1 MSLLALEH
9 VGKRHRDGPLERV
22 VLRDVSLA
30 LDPGELVAVWGPE
43 CSGRSTLLR
52 IAAGLARAD
61 TGVVRFDGRDLAAL
75 GENALGH
82 GIGYC
87 RQRRP
92 LEGRGR
98 RSGRKRRKGLHVLD
112 NVMTGLLVVHGVR
125 SAAAKTCARAALERV
140 GVADCADLTVNELDR
155 AEAVRVILAEAL
167 SLEPRLLLIYEP
179 ISDLDDSQRDGV
191 LLLLR
196 SLAADGIAILMT
208 FGETTR
214 PCGVDRALALVDG
227 ELQRSVSPELP
238 WIVPLNLERSTNTSR
253 LGPN

>member
-1 MSLLALEH
+1 MSLLTLEG
-9 VGKRHRDGPLERV
+9 VGKRYRDGQLEGV

-30 LDPGELVAVWGPE
+30 IDPGELVAVWSPE
-43 CSGRSTLLR
+43 DSGRSTLLR
-52 IAAGLARAD
+52 IAAGIERPD
-61 TGVVRFDGRDLAAL
+61 TGVTRFDGRDLAAR
-75 GENALGH
+75 GGKALGR

-87 RQRRP
+87 RQHR
-92 LEGRGR
+92 LSQGKGR
-98 RSGRKRRKGLHVLD
+98 RSGGKRSKGLRVLD
-112 NVMTGLLVVHGVR
+112 DVMVGPLAVHGVR
-125 SAAAKTCARAALERV
+125 SAAAKTSAQAALERV
-140 GVADCADLTVNELDR
+140 GAADCADLAVNELDR
-155 AEAVRVILAEAL
+155 TEVVRVILAGAL

-238 WIVPLNLERSTNTSR
+238 WVVPLNLERSTNASR